1 MPRPIGS
8 EHSST
13 SPGPS
18 AHSRAAWARRAD
30 EASGAEGTC
39 MEGSTRI
46 SMREASMKADSCR
59 TWHGELERAIGMP
72 AASPG
77 CRSATHCPGVV
88 NRSYHRGSSS
98 RSWLGVF
105 PNFRPERCFT
115 ESATLSTCGAKG
127 EGAGGQGPA
136 ARPRRLPDPPGRRAR
151 AAGNP
156 REGGPARLGLGAGGA
171 GAGAGRTRRRAL
183 PLAEAGAFFTTVAS
197 RQPVASRWYM
207 AAVRPAW

>member
-18 AHSRAAWARRAD
+18 AHSRAAWELRAD

-77 CRSATHCPGVV
+77 CRRATHCPGVV

-115 ESATLSTCGAKG
+115 ESATLSTCGRAG
-127 EGAGGQGPA
+127 AAAEREWGAGG
-136 ARPRRLPDPPGRRAR
+136 GRRR
-151 AAGNP
+151 S
-156 REGGPARLGLGAGGA
+156 GLCCLDL
-171 GAGAGRTRRRAL
+171 T
-183 PLAEAGAFFTTVAS
+183 
-197 RQPVASRWYM
+197 
-207 AAVRPAW
+207 